1 MDETTLRERL
11 AKLHAELANAH
22 RENPATRQSLGEI
35 LPDVKRMV
43 DEPAGAAEAAV
54 DKTLPERLERV
65 AVQFEAEHPTLAASA
80 RRLIDLLS
88 EVGI

>member
-1 MDETTLRERL
+1 MDEKTLRERL

-22 RENPATRQSLGEI
+22 QEDPATRQSLGEI

-43 DEPAGAAEAAV
+43 DEPVNAADSL
-54 DKTLPERLERV
+54 DKTLPDRLERV

>member
-1 MDETTLRERL
+1 MDEKTLRERL

-22 RENPATRQSLGEI
+22 QENPATRQSLGEI

-43 DEPAGAAEAAV
+43 DEPAGAADSV
-54 DKTLPERLERV
+54 DKTLPDRLERV

>member
-1 MDETTLRERL
+1 MDKNSLRERL
-11 AKLHAELANAH
+11 AKLHAELDNAH
-22 RENPATRQSLGEI
+22 QEDPATRQSLGEI

-43 DEPAGAAEAAV
+43 DQPAGAADPSV
-54 DKTLPERLERV
+54 DKTLPDRLERV
-65 AVQFEAEHPTLAASA
+65 AVQFEADHPTLAASA

>member
-1 MDETTLRERL
+1 MYQKSLRERL

-22 RENPATRQSLGEI
+22 RQNPATRQSLGEI

-43 DEPAGAAEAAV
+43 DQPAGAAEPAV
-54 DKTLPERLERV
+54 DKSLPERLERV

-80 RRLIDLLS
+80 RRLVELLN

>member
-1 MDETTLRERL
+1 MDQKSLRERL
-11 AKLHAELANAH
+11 AKLHAELTSAH
-22 RENPATRQSLGEI
+22 QQNPATRQSLGEI

-43 DEPAGAAEAAV
+43 DQPVAPEPSA
-54 DKTLPERLERV
+54 DKTLSERLERV

-88 EVGI
+88 EAGI

>member
-1 MDETTLRERL
+1 MDQKSLRERL
-11 AKLHAELANAH
+11 AKLHAELANTH
-22 RENPATRQSLGEI
+22 QQDPATRQSLDEI

-43 DEPAGAAEAAV
+43 DQPAGTAAL
-54 DKTLPERLERV
+54 DKSLPERLERV

-80 RRLIDLLS
+80 RRLVDLLN

>member
-1 MDETTLRERL
+1 MDKNSLRERL
-11 AKLHAELANAH
+11 AKLHAELDNAH
-22 RENPATRQSLGEI
+22 QEDPATRRSLAEI

-43 DEPAGAAEAAV
+43 DQPAGTADPAI
-54 DKTLPERLERV
+54 DKTLPDRLERV
-65 AVQFEAEHPTLAASA
+65 AVQFEADHPTLAASA

>member
-1 MDETTLRERL
+1 MDEKTLRERL

-22 RENPATRQSLGEI
+22 QENPATRQSLGEI

-43 DEPAGAAEAAV
+43 DEPVNAA
-54 DKTLPERLERV
+54 DSLHKTLPDRLERV

>member
-1 MDETTLRERL
+1 MDQKTLRERL
-11 AKLHAELANAH
+11 AKLHAELSNAH
-22 RENPATRQSLGEI
+22 QENPATRQSLGEI

-43 DEPAGAAEAAV
+43 DQPEPLAAEPQV
-54 DKTLPERLERV
+54 KSLSERLERV
-65 AVQFEAEHPTLAASA
+65 AVQFEAAHPTLAASA

>member
-1 MDETTLRERL
+1 MDPNAVRERL
-11 AKLHAELANAH
+11 AKLHAELDDAH
-22 RENPATRQSLGEI
+22 KQDPATRKSLGDL

-43 DEPAGAAEAAV
+43 DEPGTGGPPI

-80 RRLIDLLS
+80 RRLVDLLS

>member
-1 MDETTLRERL
+1 MDEKTLRARL

-22 RENPATRQSLGEI
+22 QENPATRQSLGEI

-43 DEPAGAAEAAV
+43 DEPAAAADSSV

-65 AVQFEAEHPTLAASA
+65 AVQFEAEHPRLAASA

>member
-1 MDETTLRERL
+1 MEQKSLRERL

-22 RENPATRQSLGEI
+22 QQDPATRQSLGEV

-43 DEPAGAAEAAV
+43 DQPAGTAAL
-54 DKTLPERLERV
+54 DKSLPERLERV

-80 RRLIDLLS
+80 RRLIDLLN

>member
-1 MDETTLRERL
+1 MDQNTLRERL
-11 AKLHAELANAH
+11 AKLHAELTDAH
-22 RENPATRQSLGEI
+22 REDPATRQSLGEV

-43 DEPAGAAEAAV
+43 DQPGNADSAI
-54 DKTLPERLERV
+54 DKTLPDRLERV

-88 EVGI
+88 EAGI